1 MDLLKL
7 LRAQWDRVGAVVL
20 VIGALVAL
28 LLGYIGVS
36 NTEFVAAQMPYVV
49 SGGIFG
55 LFLLGLGAI
64 LWLSADMRDE
74 WCKLE
79 DAERVL
85 RRIEERLPSAVD
97 AQREASHAD
106 NGNAQGSTRVTR
118 ARGRR

>member
-97 AQREASHAD
+97 AQREASQAD
-106 NGNAQGSTRVTR
+106 NGNAQESTRVTR

>member
-85 RRIEERLPSAVD
+85 RRIEERLPSPVD
-97 AQREASHAD
+97 AQREASQAA
-106 NGNAQGSTRVTR
+106 NGSAQGSPRLTR

>member
-97 AQREASHAD
+97 AQREASQAD